1 MSDERPCPACAEM
14 IKVAATKCRFCGEDL
29 SAYAANGGSTGE
41 TIFFKGHSA
50 AFYSIG
56 QYFWS
61 ILTIG
66 IAAIVYWM
74 RAQARSYEITNQ
86 RIKIEVGLLSKTK
99 NNLELF
105 RVDHVKVTKPL
116 AMRLVGYGNVELDTS
131 DSNEPHIVLSGLRD
145 FESLAEHI
153 RECSLRE
160 RQRRGIRAM
169 AQV

>member
-14 IKVAATKCRFCGEDL
+14 IKAAATKCRFCGEDL
-29 SAYAANGGSTGE
+29 SAYAANGGNSGE
-41 TIFFKGHSA
+41 TTFFKGHSA
-50 AFYSIG
+50 TFYSIG
-56 QYFWS
+56 QYVWA

-66 IAAIVYWM
+66 IAAIVYWV

-86 RIKIEVGLLSKTK
+86 RIKIEVGLLSKDQT
-99 NNLELF
+99 NLELF
-105 RVDHVKVTKPL
+105 RVDHVSVKKPIG
-116 AMRLVGYGNVELDTS
+116 MRLVGYGYVELATS
-131 DSNEPHIVLSGLRD
+131 DSNEPRVVLSGLRD